1 MADHQFAWI
10 LWYIWKGMTNKVF
23 SNIDIDPIETLKLVE
38 TESILWAEAQ
48 LLNINRATQPVEV
61 RNLQSIP
68 LRWCFTYGS
77 WKDKEP
83 YSGQGWY
90 IILEAFEM
98 YLENIKI
105 LKASFLNS
113 KIIHV
118 PRMENSKAD
127 NLARNVRKRQPFVVH
142 MDAELP
148 VWFTESV

>member
-10 LWYIWKGMTNKVF
+10 LWYIWKERTNKVF
-23 SNIDIDPIETLKLVE
+23 SNIDIDPRETLKLAE

-48 LLNINRATQPVEV
+48 LLNINRASQPVEV

-90 IILEAFEM
+90 IILE
-98 YLENIKI
+98 I

>member
-1 MADHQFAWI
+1 M
-10 LWYIWKGMTNKVF
+10 F
-23 SNIDIDPIETLKLVE
+23 SNIDIDPRETLKLAE

-90 IILEAFEM
+90 IILEGFDGLM
-98 YLENIKI
+98 G
-105 LKASFLNS
+105 
-113 KIIHV
+113 
-118 PRMENSKAD
+118 
-127 NLARNVRKRQPFVVH
+127 ARNVRAAFSRLHAEV
-142 MDAELP
+142 DALIWAMECMRNFHQFQVTLATDCSKL
-148 VWFTESV
+148 VRWFRNQKNDQRLKCIWKTLRF